1 MTSQRFAQLRI
12 SPLHIQQGLFASL
25 ALLVTLVV
33 GQQFQRWDT
42 PSANVHVSQRVAT
55 AHIYS
60 VVSAA
65 PSTAQSRNAQSA
77 QATAPVLSEQAHTQT
92 WVF

>member
-33 GQQFQRWDT
+33 GQQFQRWDNH
-42 PSANVHVSQRVAT
+42 PEPVSVSQQF
-55 AHIYS
+55 
-60 VVSAA
+60 SAA
-65 PSTAQSRNAQSA
+65 HSYSTVSSSPSKAIPQNFQSA
-77 QATAPVLSEQAHTQT
+77 QATVPVGEKNHTQT